1 MLYSSIGYYA
11 LILGLGISLILVYFS
26 IKNFQNS
33 STLNTKILSFTFLQF
48 FLVVISFACLII
60 SFVLSDFSN
69 ETVFNNSHTTKPLF
83 YKIAGTWGNHEG
95 SLLLWLLVLTLFILI
110 FFLKTKNQPLKYKL
124 LTLIF
129 QQIIIIGFF
138 LFLIQTSNPFNFIFP
153 TPEEGMGLNPILQ
166 DPALAIHPPILY
178 LGYVGSSII
187 FSSALAAT
195 YLNLVSKVWASH
207 IKKWIIASW
216 VFLTLGILLG
226 SIWAYYELGW
236 GGFWFWD
243 PVENV
248 SLMPWLALTTLLH
261 CIIVLEKKQFLTSWV
276 IILSISTFTLSMCGT
291 FLVRSGILNSVHT
304 FANDPERG
312 LFILVFLF
320 SLIFISLFIF
330 FLFHKSSP
338 NNSNSFFWLSKET
351 SIIIN
356 NWFMMYFL
364 SVVLIGTIYPIFLEV
379 LSSQKISVGP
389 PFYHKLIIPFLI
401 PFLVAMAIG
410 PKLKWIKSNIVD
422 KFYLVLFFAIS
433 IVLSFLIVKKFS
445 TNLLINTILVSSAL
459 YLFFI
464 TLRDFLIRKYSN
476 ISQNIA
482 HFGFSL
488 FILSILLNNLFSSE
502 IITNLK
508 VGETFTS
515 SKTKIV
521 FKSINQ
527 KQEKN
532 YKSIIANFS
541 IENINETIQ
550 DLSPELRIY
559 NQPNIVTSEADI
571 KTTLLSDKFIV
582 INIVQNQDYFNVRY
596 QVKPFMLWI
605 WISVILISFGG
616 LLSFFK
622 REPISM
628 KVLIDKKLEEGF
640 TEIQIY
646 DFFRERYGEWILYDP
661 KLNKNTYILWLLPI
675 LIFLIGGAI
684 IIKSFII
691 KKN

>member
-1 MLYSSIGYYA
+1 LLYSSIGYYA

-195 YLNLVSKVWASH
+195 YLNLVSKIWALH

-261 CIIVLEKKQFLTSWV
+261 CIIVLEKKQVLTSWV

-330 FLFHKSSP
+330 FFFHKSSP

-401 PFLVAMAIG
+401 PFLMAMAIG

-464 TLRDFLIRKYSN
+464 TLRDFFIRKYSN

-488 FILSILLNNLFSSE
+488 LILSILLNNLFSSE

-541 IENINETIQ
+541 IENINQKIE

-571 KTTLLSDKFIV
+571 KTTLLLDKFIV

-605 WISVILISFGG
+605 WISVIVISFGG

-622 REPISM
+622 KEHE
-628 KVLIDKKLEEGF
+628 K
-640 TEIQIY
+640 
-646 DFFRERYGEWILYDP
+646 
-661 KLNKNTYILWLLPI
+661 
-675 LIFLIGGAI
+675 
-684 IIKSFII
+684 
-691 KKN
+691 

>member
-48 FLVVISFACLII
+48 FLVVISFVSLVI

-261 CIIVLEKKQFLTSWV
+261 CIIVLEKKQVLTSWV

-330 FLFHKSSP
+330 FFFHKSSP

-401 PFLVAMAIG
+401 PFLMAMAIG

-464 TLRDFLIRKYSN
+464 TLRDFFIRKYSN

-488 FILSILLNNLFSSE
+488 LILSILLNNLFSSE

-541 IENINETIQ
+541 IENINETIE

-582 INIVQNQDYFNVRY
+582 INIVQNQDFFNVRY

-622 REPISM
+622 REHE
-628 KVLIDKKLEEGF
+628 K
-640 TEIQIY
+640 
-646 DFFRERYGEWILYDP
+646 
-661 KLNKNTYILWLLPI
+661 
-675 LIFLIGGAI
+675 
-684 IIKSFII
+684 
-691 KKN
+691 

>member
-1 MLYSSIGYYA
+1 MIYSIIGYYSLISGLCLG
-11 LILGLGISLILVYFS
+11 LILIYFS
-26 IKNFQNS
+26 VKNFKNS
-33 STLNTKILSFTFLQF
+33 KSLDSKILSFTFLQF
-48 FLVVISFACLII
+48 FFVVISFLCLIL

-95 SLLLWLLVLTLFILI
+95 SLLLWLFVLTLFILI
-110 FFLKTKNQPLKYKL
+110 FLVRSKNQPIKYKI
-124 LTLIF
+124 LTLVF

-138 LFLIQTSNPFNFIFP
+138 AFIILTSNPFNYIYP
-153 TPEEGMGLNPILQ
+153 TPIEGLGLNPILQ
-166 DPALAIHPPILY
+166 DPALVIHPPILY

-195 YLNLVSKVWASH
+195 TLKMINKSWAAH
-207 IKKWIIASW
+207 IKKWVLISW
-216 VFLTLGILLG
+216 VFLTIGILLG

-261 CIIVLEKKQFLTSWV
+261 CILVLEKRLILTSWV
-276 IILSISTFTLSMCGT
+276 IILSITTFTLSMCGT

-320 SLIFISLFIF
+320 SLIFLSLIIF
-330 FLFHKSSP
+330 FFFHKTNK
-338 NNSNSFFWLSKET
+338 NNSESLFWLSKET

-364 SVVLIGTIYPIFLEV
+364 SVVLIGTVYPIFLDV
-379 LSSQKISVGP
+379 ISSQKISVGP

-401 PFLVAMAIG
+401 PFLLMMAIG
-410 PKLKWIKSNIVD
+410 PSLKWIKSNLENKV
-422 KFYLVLFFAIS
+422 YLFSLLIIS
-433 IVLSFLIVKKFS
+433 ILLSFLIVENFDK
-445 TNLLINTILVSSAL
+445 NILINTILIASAL

-464 TLRDFLIRKYSN
+464 TLRDFFIKKNKN

-488 FILSILLNNLFSSE
+488 LILSILFNNLFSTE

-508 VGETFTS
+508 VGETFVS
-515 SKTKIV
+515 NDTKIV
-521 FKSINQ
+521 FENINQ

-532 YKSIIANFS
+532 YKAILGNFS
-541 IENINETIQ
+541 VENSDGTT
-550 DLSPELRIY
+550 DKMLPELRIY

-582 INIVQNQDYFNVRY
+582 INLVQNQEYFNVRY

-605 WISVILISFGG
+605 WLSVLLVSFGG
-616 LLSFFK
+616 LVSFFK
-622 REPISM
+622 R
-628 KVLIDKKLEEGF
+628 
-640 TEIQIY
+640 
-646 DFFRERYGEWILYDP
+646 
-661 KLNKNTYILWLLPI
+661 NKHE
-675 LIFLIGGAI
+675 
-684 IIKSFII
+684 K
-691 KKN
+691 

>member
-1 MLYSSIGYYA
+1 MLLSVIGHYS
-11 LILGLGISLILVYFS
+11 LVLGLCVGLVIIFFS
-26 IKNFQNS
+26 IKNFQIS
-33 STLNTKILSFTFLQF
+33 EYLDVKIVSFTFLQLILV
-48 FLVVISFACLII
+48 FLSFLCLIL
-60 SFVLSDFSN
+60 SFVFSDFSN

-83 YKIAGTWGNHEG
+83 YKISGTWGNHEG
-95 SLLLWLLVLTLFILI
+95 SLLLWLLVLTLFIFLFLI
-110 FFLKTKNQPLKYKL
+110 KTKNQPIKYKI
-124 LTLIF
+124 LTLSF

-138 LFLIQTSNPFNFIFP
+138 VFLIQTSNPFNYIYP
-153 TPEEGMGLNPILQ
+153 TPEEGLGLNPILQ

-195 YLNLVSKVWASH
+195 CLNIISKKWASH
-207 IKKWIIASW
+207 IKKWVLISW
-216 VFLTLGILLG
+216 VFLTLGIMLG

-261 CIIVLEKKQFLTSWV
+261 CILVLEKKQVLTSWV

-304 FANDPERG
+304 FANDPGRG

-320 SLIFISLFIF
+320 SLVLISLFVF
-330 FLFHKSSP
+330 FFFHKSNHNEL
-338 NNSNSFFWLSKET
+338 NNFSWVSKET

-364 SVVLIGTIYPIFLEV
+364 SVVLIGTVYPIFLDV
-379 LSSQKISVGP
+379 LSSEKISVGP
-389 PFYHKLIIPFLI
+389 PFYHKLIVPFLI
-401 PFLVAMAIG
+401 PFLLAMAIG
-410 PKLKWIKSNIVD
+410 PKLKWVKSNLND
-422 KFYLVLFFAIS
+422 KFSMILLLIISVLISFFILKIFEAN
-433 IVLSFLIVKKFS
+433 F
-445 TNLLINTILVSSAL
+445 LINTILISSAT

-464 TLRDFLIRKYSN
+464 TSRDFFIKKFNN

-488 FILSILLNNLFSSE
+488 LILSILFNSLFSSE

-508 VGETFTS
+508 VGETFEDS
-515 SKTKIV
+515 NTKIF
-521 FKSINQ
+521 FKSIKQ
-527 KQEKN
+527 KEEKN
-532 YKSIIANFS
+532 FKSIIANFNIKNS
-541 IENINETIQ
+541 KGITEN
-550 DLSPELRIY
+550 LSPELRIY

-571 KTTLLSDKFIV
+571 KTSMISDKFIV

-605 WISVILISFGG
+605 WLSVLLISFGG
-616 LLSFFK
+616 MLSLFK
-622 REPISM
+622 
-628 KVLIDKKLEEGF
+628 KKYE
-640 TEIQIY
+640 Q
-646 DFFRERYGEWILYDP
+646 
-661 KLNKNTYILWLLPI
+661 
-675 LIFLIGGAI
+675 
-684 IIKSFII
+684 
-691 KKN
+691 

>member
-195 YLNLVSKVWASH
+195 YLKLVSKVWASH

-261 CIIVLEKKQFLTSWV
+261 CIIVLEKKQVLTSWV

-330 FLFHKSSP
+330 FFFHKSSP

-401 PFLVAMAIG
+401 PFLMAMAIG

-464 TLRDFLIRKYSN
+464 TLRDFFIRKYSN

-488 FILSILLNNLFSSE
+488 LILSILLNNLFSSE

-541 IENINETIQ
+541 IENINEKIE

-605 WISVILISFGG
+605 WISVIVISFGG

-622 REPISM
+622 KEHE
-628 KVLIDKKLEEGF
+628 K
-640 TEIQIY
+640 
-646 DFFRERYGEWILYDP
+646 
-661 KLNKNTYILWLLPI
+661 
-675 LIFLIGGAI
+675 
-684 IIKSFII
+684 
-691 KKN
+691 

>member
-195 YLNLVSKVWASH
+195 YLKLVSKVWASH

-261 CIIVLEKKQFLTSWV
+261 CIMVLEKKQVLTSWV

-320 SLIFISLFIF
+320 SLIFVSLFIF
-330 FLFHKSSP
+330 FFFHKSSP

-401 PFLVAMAIG
+401 PFLMAMAIG

-464 TLRDFLIRKYSN
+464 TLRDFFIRKYSN

-488 FILSILLNNLFSSE
+488 LILSILLNNLFSSE

-541 IENINETIQ
+541 IENINEKIE

-605 WISVILISFGG
+605 WISVIVISFGG

-622 REPISM
+622 KEHE
-628 KVLIDKKLEEGF
+628 K
-640 TEIQIY
+640 
-646 DFFRERYGEWILYDP
+646 
-661 KLNKNTYILWLLPI
+661 
-675 LIFLIGGAI
+675 
-684 IIKSFII
+684 
-691 KKN
+691 

>member
-1 MLYSSIGYYA
+1 M
-11 LILGLGISLILVYFS
+11 ILGLCISLMLIYFS
-26 IKNFQNS
+26 IKNFQI

-48 FLVVISFACLII
+48 LLVVISFVCLII

-95 SLLLWLLVLTLFILI
+95 SLLLWLLVLTLFIFI
-110 FFLKTKNQPLKYKL
+110 FFLKTKKQPLKYKL

-129 QQIIIIGFF
+129 QQTIIIGFF
-138 LFLIQTSNPFNFIFP
+138 LFLIETSNPFNFIFP
-153 TPEEGMGLNPILQ
+153 APEEGLGLNPILQ

-195 YLNLVSKVWASH
+195 CLNIISKVWASH

-261 CIIVLEKKQFLTSWV
+261 CIMVLEKKQALTSWV

-291 FLVRSGILNSVHT
+291 FLVRSGVLNSVHT

-312 LFILVFLF
+312 LFILIFLF
-320 SLIFISLFIF
+320 SLIFISIFIF
-330 FLFHKSSP
+330 FFFHKSSQ
-338 NNSNSFFWLSKET
+338 NNLNNFFWLSKET

-401 PFLVAMAIG
+401 PFLIAMAVG
-410 PKLKWIKSNIVD
+410 PKLKWIKSNIED
-422 KFYLVLFFAIS
+422 KVYLILLFTIS
-433 IVLSFLIVKKFS
+433 IVLSFLIVKKFNS
-445 TNLLINTILVSSAL
+445 NLLINTILISSAL

-464 TLRDFLIRKYSN
+464 TLRDFFIKKYGN
-476 ISQNIA
+476 VSQNIA

-488 FILSILLNNLFSSE
+488 LILSILFNNLFSSE
-502 IITNLK
+502 VITNLK

-515 SKTKIV
+515 TNTKIV
-521 FKSINQ
+521 FKSIN
-527 KQEKN
+527 KKEEKN
-532 YKSIIANFS
+532 YISIKANFR
-541 IENINETIQ
+541 IENLNGIID

-559 NQPNIVTSEADI
+559 NQPNIATSEADI
-571 KTTLLSDKFIV
+571 KTSLLSDKFIV
-582 INIVQNQDYFNVRY
+582 FNAVQNQDYFNVRY
-596 QVKPFMLWI
+596 QVKSFMLWI
-605 WISVILISFGG
+605 WLSVILISLAGFI
-616 LLSFFK
+616 SFFK
-622 REPISM
+622 KEYE
-628 KVLIDKKLEEGF
+628 K
-640 TEIQIY
+640 
-646 DFFRERYGEWILYDP
+646 
-661 KLNKNTYILWLLPI
+661 
-675 LIFLIGGAI
+675 
-684 IIKSFII
+684 
-691 KKN
+691 

>member
-1 MLYSSIGYYA
+1 MLYSIIGYYS
-11 LILGLGISLILVYFS
+11 LILGLCFGLILIFFS

-33 STLNTKILSFTFLQF
+33 KLDIKILSFTFLQF
-48 FLVVISFACLII
+48 FFVVVSFVCLVL

-95 SLLLWLLVLTLFILI
+95 SLLLWLFVLTLFILL
-110 FFLKTKNQPLKYKL
+110 FLLKSKNQPTKYKI
-124 LTLIF
+124 LTLVF
-129 QQIIIIGFF
+129 QQIIIMGFF
-138 LFLIQTSNPFNFIFP
+138 IFLIKTSNPFNFIYP
-153 TPEEGMGLNPILQ
+153 TPDEGLGLNPILQ

-195 YLNLVSKVWASH
+195 TLNMITKSWANH
-207 IKKWIIASW
+207 IKKWVLISW
-216 VFLTLGILLG
+216 IFLTLGILLG

-261 CIIVLEKKQFLTSWV
+261 CIIVLEKKLILTSWV
-276 IILSISTFTLSMCGT
+276 VILSIATFTLSMCGT

-330 FLFHKSSP
+330 FFFHKDNKSDLT
-338 NNSNSFFWLSKET
+338 SFFWLSKET

-364 SVVLIGTIYPIFLEV
+364 SVVLIGTVYPIFLDV
-379 LSSQKISVGP
+379 ISSQKISVGP
-389 PFYHKLIIPFLI
+389 PFYSKLIIPFLI
-401 PFLVAMAIG
+401 PFLLMMAIG
-410 PKLKWIKSNIVD
+410 PRLKWIKSNLED
-422 KFYLVLFFAIS
+422 KQYLLILLVVS
-433 IVLSFLIVKKFS
+433 ILLSFLIIRSFETKI
-445 TNLLINTILVSSAL
+445 LINTILITSAF

-464 TLRDFLIRKYSN
+464 TLRDFFIKGYKN
-476 ISQNIA
+476 ISQNIS

-488 FILSILLNNLFSSE
+488 LILSILFNNLFSTE

-508 VGETFTS
+508 VGETFDI
-515 SKTKIV
+515 KNTKII
-521 FKSINQ
+521 FKNISQ
-527 KQEKN
+527 KKEKN
-532 YKSIIANFS
+532 YQSIIGNFS
-541 IENINETIQ
+541 IQNLNGKIEN
-550 DLSPELRIY
+550 LSPELRIY

-571 KTTLLSDKFIV
+571 KTTLISDKFIV
-582 INIVQNQDYFNVRY
+582 INLVQNQDYFNVRY

-605 WISVILISFGG
+605 WLSALLISFGG
-616 LLSFFK
+616 LTSL
-622 REPISM
+622 
-628 KVLIDKKLEEGF
+628 
-640 TEIQIY
+640 
-646 DFFRERYGEWILYDP
+646 
-661 KLNKNTYILWLLPI
+661 
-675 LIFLIGGAI
+675 
-684 IIKSFII
+684 I
-691 KKN
+691 KKEYEK

>member
-153 TPEEGMGLNPILQ
+153 THEEGMGLNPILQ

-261 CIIVLEKKQFLTSWV
+261 CIMVLEKKQVLTSWV

-330 FLFHKSSP
+330 FFFHKSSP

-401 PFLVAMAIG
+401 PFLIAMAIG

-464 TLRDFLIRKYSN
+464 TLRDFFTRKYSN

-488 FILSILLNNLFSSE
+488 LILSILLNNLFSSE

-541 IENINETIQ
+541 IENINEKIE

-605 WISVILISFGG
+605 WISVIVISFGG

-622 REPISM
+622 KEHE
-628 KVLIDKKLEEGF
+628 K
-640 TEIQIY
+640 
-646 DFFRERYGEWILYDP
+646 
-661 KLNKNTYILWLLPI
+661 
-675 LIFLIGGAI
+675 
-684 IIKSFII
+684 
-691 KKN
+691 

>member
-1 MLYSSIGYYA
+1 M
-11 LILGLGISLILVYFS
+11 
-26 IKNFQNS
+26 
-33 STLNTKILSFTFLQF
+33 
-48 FLVVISFACLII
+48 II
-60 SFVLSDFSN
+60 SFILSDFSN

-95 SLLLWLLVLTLFILI
+95 SLLLWLLVLTLFICI
-110 FFLKTKNQPLKYKL
+110 FLTKSKSQPIKYKL

-138 LFLIQTSNPFNFIFP
+138 VFLIATSNPFNYLYP
-153 TPEEGMGLNPILQ
+153 VPDEGLGLNPILQ

-195 YLNLVSKVWASH
+195 SLNLVSKKWASH
-207 IKKWIIASW
+207 IKKWVLVSW
-216 VFLTLGILLG
+216 IFLTLGILLG

-261 CIIVLEKKQFLTSWV
+261 CVLVLEKKQVLTSWV

-312 LFILVFLF
+312 LFILIFLF

-330 FLFHKSSP
+330 FFFHKP
-338 NNSNSFFWLSKET
+338 NSNISSNFFWLSKET
-351 SIIIN
+351 SIVIN

-364 SVVLIGTIYPIFLEV
+364 SVVLIGTVYPIFLDV

-401 PFLVAMAIG
+401 PFLLAMSIG
-410 PKLKWIKSNIVD
+410 PKLKWIKSNLENKI
-422 KFYLVLFFAIS
+422 YLITLLIIS
-433 IVLSFLIVKKFS
+433 ILLSFLIVKNFS
-445 TNLLINTILVSSAL
+445 QNILINTILISSAL

-464 TLRDFLIRKYSN
+464 TLRDFFVKKHKN
-476 ISQNIA
+476 VSQNIS

-488 FILSILLNNLFSSE
+488 LILSILLNNLFSNE

-508 VGETFTS
+508 VGEVFEN
-515 SKTKIV
+515 SKTKITFENV
-521 FKSINQ
+521 SQ
-527 KQEKN
+527 KEEKN
-532 YKSIIANFS
+532 YKSVIAKFS
-541 IENINETIQ
+541 IEDKKGNSENF
-550 DLSPELRIY
+550 LPELRIY

-571 KTTLLSDKFIV
+571 KTTMLSDKFIV
-582 INIVQNQDYFNVRY
+582 INIVQNQEFFNVRY
-596 QVKPFMLWI
+596 QVKPFMIWI
-605 WISVILISFGG
+605 WLSVLLISFGG
-616 LLSFFK
+616 TLSLFK
-622 REPISM
+622 KEYE
-628 KVLIDKKLEEGF
+628 K
-640 TEIQIY
+640 
-646 DFFRERYGEWILYDP
+646 
-661 KLNKNTYILWLLPI
+661 
-675 LIFLIGGAI
+675 
-684 IIKSFII
+684 
-691 KKN
+691 